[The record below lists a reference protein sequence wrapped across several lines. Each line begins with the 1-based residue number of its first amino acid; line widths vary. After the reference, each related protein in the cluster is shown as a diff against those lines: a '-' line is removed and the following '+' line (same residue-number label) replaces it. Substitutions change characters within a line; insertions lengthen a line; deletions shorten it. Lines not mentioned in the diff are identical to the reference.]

1 MTYFTIREFFYGCTT
16 NEILKVIGNK
26 TYCDNL
32 LSLGNA
38 LDRLRSMVNKPIII
52 NSGFRDTDHNKRVGG
67 VCNSQHLFMEAVDI
81 TIKDYPLTQIESIL
95 ETYFRHEFGQ
105 VLIYDKRNF
114 IHLAL
119 RNEKHRFL
127 TIQHV

>member
-1 MTYFTIREFFYGCTT
+1 MKYFTIREFFHGCTST
-16 NEILKVIGNK
+16 EILNVIGNK
-26 TYCDNL
+26 QFCDNL
-32 LSLGNA
+32 LSLGNS

-52 NSGFRDTDHNKRVGG
+52 NSGFRDTEHNKKVGG
-67 VCNSQHLFMEAVDI
+67 VTNSQHLSMEAVDI
-81 TIKDYPLTQIESIL
+81 TIKDYPLIQVESII

-119 RNEKHRFL
+119 RNNIHRFL
-127 TIQHV
+127 TIKHL